1 MRLTGK
7 QPTSWNNGCCC
18 LPCAHTSTPL
28 HMAHVSSV
36 LHTDDVDAAK
46 EVGLTSF
53 LSPAPASPHQIS
65 MSCSWC
71 TIRASL
77 NAHLTALSIAELSS
91 EWWSFKAP
99 PQNEVNV
106 DIWNPAICLLFPL
119 VEKALAVE
127 RAKQCLGML
136 PALSFIIV
144 F

>member
-1 MRLTGK
+1 MTRPLWLVTCDLRSVAWRGWSSHREILEA
-7 QPTSWNNGCCC
+7 QC
-18 LPCAHTSTPL
+18 L
-28 HMAHVSSV
+28 
-36 LHTDDVDAAK
+36 D
-46 EVGLTSF
+46 VGLTSF